1 MLSSLICICEYY
13 GNVCFVMATS
23 LGGMVGCFIEMYMRR
38 DLRINADR
46 SKMMVLGREEEFKR
60 EIHVDEVRLEQV

>member
-1 MLSSLICICEYY
+1 MNADDWVICGE
-13 GNVCFVMATS
+13 FVDDMR
-23 LGGMVGCFIEMYMRR
+23 GMVGCFIEMYMRR